1 VFCRHCGTRLPD
13 DVARCTLCGEPVG
26 SSEAATGA
34 APVAPGIP
42 VAIVAPATAG
52 GSGAAAPVP
61 VAAPVYAGFWRRAF
75 ACLLDASIL
84 FFPVAT
90 VRVLLGMD
98 ITGEFA
104 PSTPEWWLAWWFEVV
119 LSWLYAALLFSSR
132 ARATLGCQVMDLQ
145 LTNLHGGQVPF
156 LQATWRYFASFLS
169 LMTFGIGY
177 LIQLATPRRQTLH
190 DLVSLTVVVRASRS
204 AAARPDPAP
213 AWGTPR

>member
-13 DVARCTLCGEPVG
+13 DVARCTLCGEPAG
-26 SSEAATGA
+26 SGA
-34 APVAPGIP
+34 VAPGPSPVAPGVPVSLVAP
-42 VAIVAPATAG
+42 VAAGATGAGAVA
-52 GSGAAAPVP
+52 P
-61 VAAPVYAGFWRRAF
+61 VAAPAYAGFWRRAF
-75 ACLLDASIL
+75 ACLLDAMIL

-104 PSTPEWWLAWWFEVV
+104 PTTPEWWLAWWFEVV

-132 ARATLGCQVMDLQ
+132 ARATLGCQVMDLE

-204 AAARPDPAP
+204 TAPAAAP

>member
-1 VFCRHCGTRLPD
+1 MFCPHCGTRVPD
-13 DVARCTLCGEPVG
+13 DLARCTLCGEPVG
-26 SSEAATGA
+26 AGAPASGSAPLDPGVTVAVAATPPMGVPDA
-34 APVAPGIP
+34 RATSRPVAP
-42 VAIVAPATAG
+42 A
-52 GSGAAAPVP
+52 
-61 VAAPVYAGFWRRAF
+61 YAGFWRRAF
-75 ACLLDASIL
+75 ACMIDASIL

-98 ITGEFA
+98 LTGDFA

-132 ARATLGCQVMDLQ
+132 ARATLGYQVMDLE
-145 LTNLHGGQVPF
+145 LANLHGGQVPF

-169 LMTFGIGY
+169 LVTFGIGY

-204 AAARPDPAP
+204 PAP
-213 AWGTPR
+213 SPAAAWGTPR